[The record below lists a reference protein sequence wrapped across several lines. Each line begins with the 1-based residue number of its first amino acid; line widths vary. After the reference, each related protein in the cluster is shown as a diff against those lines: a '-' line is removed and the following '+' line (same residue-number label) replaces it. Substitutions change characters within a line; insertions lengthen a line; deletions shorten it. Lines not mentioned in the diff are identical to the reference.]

1 MIVVSWQKPRKRE
14 EHDPD
19 VAVSPSPWVEI
30 PDVVLGIEVAFC
42 SCMQLQ
48 GPAIETFVLAGNAIF
63 TLSNPNTGGR
73 FTYRVRASKR
83 DPSLRLVSVL
93 TGPDNSSD
101 YTYLGLVN
109 GEGRFFH
116 GKKSTIASDAPSVKA
131 FAWFWNHVENPAPAI
146 VQHEGR
152 CGRCNRKLTVP
163 ESIATGLGPECAGKV
178 M

>member
-1 MIVVSWQKPRKRE
+1 MIAVSYQTPEKSRGY
-14 EHDPD
+14 DPD
-19 VAVSPSPWVEI
+19 VVVGNHPWVGTAGLL
-30 PDVVLGIEVAFC
+30 LGIRVA
-42 SCMQLQ
+42 STPGMQLQ